1 MSETLIKPTETRREW
16 LLQCSDNDRHI
27 AVCSI
32 GVSRG
37 QVEIYGPEGELIE
50 LSGSEI
56 ADFRIALDS
65 AIALAE
71 ADLQAK
77 EPAHVEHS

>member
-1 MSETLIKPTETRREW
+1 MSDTLIKVTEAKREW
-16 LLQCSDNDRHI
+16 LLRCSDNDRHL

-32 GVSRG
+32 GVSGG

-50 LSGSEI
+50 LTGSEI
-56 ADFRIALDS
+56 AEFRVALDS

-71 ADLQAK
+71 ADLRAR
-77 EPAHVEHS
+77 VEHL